1 MVKEPRCP
9 YCVLNDDFMLMSAT
23 RRGGRFVCV
32 KCGHVA
38 IPGDKIFQCLC
49 SHCDAM
55 RAFRPAKPRWW
66 SVPKVS

>member
-9 YCVLNDDFMLMSAT
+9 YCVLIDDFMLMSAT
-23 RRGGRFVCV
+23 RDGRFMCV

-49 SHCDAM
+49 RHCNAM
-55 RAFRPAKPRWW
+55 RAFMPAKPRWW